1 MGRMSFQTALKAILA
16 AIFIWMCLGTLVAAF
31 ISSVIVS
38 LLVVEVLPRMAVTAA
53 MLGLAQGLCLL
64 IASDPD
70 TRISGFPTRN
80 PGSARWLGAISGG
93 VFGVLGFP
101 PVYSH
106 TNFSARAIAV
116 EVFVVAA
123 ITGGAVAGARC
134 SSLLAGILERPLRPG
149 IVIALTLVFA
159 SILGAVD
166 YEEFWDATA
175 DRLPVPEVTERAIAK
190 LGAGNA
196 AGNAWS
202 GCYDFRGTMSLGSG
216 MSGGESGLLAVKQSD
231 GVLEISTLDH
241 RRWHGGVDENGR
253 FRVGVKTD
261 HGSNELLD
269 LWEGQFSGGIFS
281 FTKRSTLLGNG
292 RVINSTKLIGTAERV
307 PCGH

>member
-1 MGRMSFQTALKAILA
+1 MGRLSSQTALKAILA

-53 MLGLAQGLCLL
+53 MLGLAQGLCFL
-64 IASDPD
+64 IASNPD
-70 TRISGFPTRN
+70 TRISGFPTRS
-80 PGSARWLGAISGG
+80 PRSARWLGAISGG

-123 ITGGAVAGARC
+123 ITGGAVAGAKC
-134 SSLLAGILERPLRPG
+134 SSLLVGILERPLRPG
-149 IVIALTLVFA
+149 IGIALTLVFA

-166 YEEFWDATA
+166 YEEFWNATA
-175 DRLPVPEVTERAIAK
+175 DRLPVSEVTERAIAK

-202 GCYDFRGTMSLGSG
+202 GCYDFQGTMSLGSG
-216 MSGGESGLLAVKQSD
+216 MSGGESGFLAVKQSD

-269 LWEGQFSGGIFS
+269 FWEGQFSGGIFS
-281 FTKRSTLLGNG
+281 FTRRSTLLGNG